1 MTTNRSIKIVVAAF
15 NIYISQYR
23 YVAYIDHPKL
33 FEMLVR
39 YNVDSRLVSL
49 LVFDAKLLCTNH
61 HRYINR
67 DLNMYTV
74 RTIEN
79 LLLKENVIIRDKKSL
94 YLSKHILLE
103 LL

>member
-23 YVAYIDHPKL
+23 YVEYIGPR
-33 FEMLVR
+33 FEMLVHDKA
-39 YNVDSRLVSL
+39 DSRLVSL
-49 LVFDAKLLCTNH
+49 LVFDAKLLCINH
-61 HRYINR
+61 HRYVNR